1 MKKILHYPLICA
13 LSFVLTSCAT
23 HHAPSVPELAGQPE
37 EKPSETQISDAS
49 LTAINS
55 PGIGLESMD
64 AGDRDKMNHALDKGL
79 GKATDWV
86 NPKTGIHYSVVP
98 VAKMTYQN
106 NPFCRKY
113 SVTVTRQAMSREL
126 TGTACVSATDS
137 GWHVVH

>member
-1 MKKILHYPLICA
+1 MKNILNYSLICA
-13 LSFVLTSCAT
+13 LSIVLTSCAT
-23 HHAPSVPELAGQPE
+23 QVPLIPEVNGQPQ
-37 EKPSETQISDAS
+37 EKPSETQISDAK
-49 LTAINS
+49 LTPING

-64 AGDRDKMNHALDKGL
+64 EGDRDKMNHALDKGL

-98 VAKMTYQN
+98 VAKLTYQN

-113 SVTVTRQAMSREL
+113 NVTVTRQTTSREL
-126 TGTACVSATDS
+126 IGTACVSATDS